1 MEDASIEQLQARLA
15 VYGRLGLKRVYNTM
29 MPWAQDELCAPAGKN
44 NDCERGM
51 EVVGGS
57 GYLIPF

>member
-1 MEDASIEQLQARLA
+1 MQDASIEQPQARLA
-15 VYGRLGLKRVYNTM
+15 VYGILGLKRVYNTM
-29 MPWAQDELCAPAGKN
+29 MPWAQDECCAPTGEN
-44 NDCERGM
+44 DDCEGGM

>member
-29 MPWAQDELCAPAGKN
+29 MPWAQYECCAPTGE
-44 NDCERGM
+44 NDDRERGM
-51 EVVGGS
+51 ELVGGS

>member
-29 MPWAQDELCAPAGKN
+29 MPWAQDECCAPIREN
-44 NDCERGM
+44 DDCERGM
-51 EVVGGS
+51 EMAGES